1 MDMQKLKRML
11 WMMNELI
18 NPSPNGNTQQEL
30 SDKWAI
36 SSKNDYKEPGL
47 TPSTFHRIKNALKEL
62 FECEIIVN
70 HTTNQYSVEIPD
82 DSVPD
87 EQLTLL
93 DMLLVKHR
101 QPEKSNS
108 INDILQMLT
117 MGNDI
122 PADDMRAAR
131 DLSLLLKRLP
141 FKYAGR
147 LLDIAKDKGVDEAD
161 RAEWDEHYPNYI
173 CLWDES
179 VYSQTWQWLS
189 IGFYDSEVWFY
200 VVTNEEDAAQ
210 RQRKAIEMGLDEGV
224 RYRGGYYWH
233 EPADKNLF
241 VMEFETEPD
250 MLEVVKRAEYLLQRL
265 KEVNP

>member
-18 NPSPNGNTQQEL
+18 TASPNGITQQEL

-131 DLSLLLKRLP
+131 DLSLVLKRLP
-141 FKYAGR
+141 FKYNMPGGCWTSPRIRAWMKQ
-147 LLDIAKDKGVDEAD
+147 IAQSGMNTIPIISAYGT
-161 RAEWDEHYPNYI
+161 RAYTLRPGN
-173 CLWDES
+173 
-179 VYSQTWQWLS
+179 
-189 IGFYDSEVWFY
+189 GF
-200 VVTNEEDAAQ
+200 
-210 RQRKAIEMGLDEGV
+210 
-224 RYRGGYYWH
+224 
-233 EPADKNLF
+233 P
-241 VMEFETEPD
+241 
-250 MLEVVKRAEYLLQRL
+250 
-265 KEVNP
+265 